1 MACAHT
7 FRPAWCDGTNAAS
20 STGYHPAMTVIKSS
34 RAGAVQHAEFA
45 GLDIAWD
52 NRVLQPRSWTAEQGE
67 WAAQLTSSSRPGPL
81 LELCCGAGQIGLLT
95 ARASGRALVQ
105 VDLDPVAAAYARRNA
120 AVAGIPAD
128 VRCGAMTEVLEP
140 DELFP
145 VVVADP
151 PWLPTAGVA
160 AFPDDP
166 LSAVDG
172 GADGCDLIRSCI
184 DVAVA
189 HLSPGGHL
197 VLQVG
202 DLHQVVEAEAHL
214 ARLSTELTVL
224 EIRDRQPHGVL
235 VHVGPSP
242 VSETMD
248 A

>member
-1 MACAHT
+1 
-7 FRPAWCDGTNAAS
+7 
-20 STGYHPAMTVIKSS
+20 MTVTKPP
-34 RAGAVQHAEFA
+34 RAGGVQHAEFG

-52 NRVLQPRSWTAEQGE
+52 TRVLQPRSWTAEQGE
-67 WAAQLTSSSRPGPL
+67 WAAQLTGSSPSGPL
-81 LELCCGAGQIGLLT
+81 LELCCGAGQIGLLS

-128 VRCGAMTEVLEP
+128 VRCGAMTEVLRP

-145 VVVADP
+145 VIVADP

-166 LSAVDG
+166 LTAVDG
-172 GADGCDLIRSCI
+172 GVDGCDLIRSCI
-184 DVAVA
+184 DVAVS

-202 DLHQVVEAEAHL
+202 DLKQLVEVEGHL
-214 ARLSTELTVL
+214 SRLSVDLTVL
-224 EIRDRQPHGVL
+224 EVRDRQPRGVL
-235 VHVGPSP
+235 VHLGPWSSIP
-242 VSETMD
+242 VSNETGP
-248 A
+248 